1 MTLRK
6 YFAGL
11 TVNTFLLALS
21 SLFGDIAAEMLY
33 PLLPVYLTR
42 TLGAAPTVVG
52 LVDGVSQAVQYFA
65 RGLSGWVS
73 DRLERHK
80 PLAVV
85 GFVLGAVAKPLIGFA
100 GSWWGVL
107 AGRSLDRL
115 GSGIRSAP
123 RDALVAAS
131 ADDAHRGKAFGLE
144 SAGDNLG
151 ACLGPLLA
159 LALLPMFL
167 TNPSSIFFVAFIPGV
182 FSLVMILLVRE
193 QPMKKGKS
201 AKIDLRLVRFP
212 RAYWAYL
219 GVTALFEVGNSSN
232 MYLILR
238 ATPEDASLTTTML
251 IYAGYNLVAA
261 VVSYPA
267 GHLSDTLGR
276 RNVLLIAFVVSVVVY
291 AGFGL
296 TTNRAV
302 LGGLFVFYGL
312 YQGIFRAV
320 GKAQATD
327 LAPATL
333 RASGLGWYMA
343 TVGVMELIA
352 NIVGGELWTRVGPA
366 ATFFYGAGA
375 ALLGSV
381 SLAVFVA
388 RHRGKS
394 G

>member
-6 YFAGL
+6 HFAGL
-11 TVNTFLLALS
+11 SVNTFLLALS

-42 TLGAAPTVVG
+42 TLGAKPAVVG
-52 LVDGVSQAVQYFA
+52 LVDGVSQAVQYVA
-65 RGLSGWVS
+65 RGLSGWLS

-85 GFVLGAVAKPLIGFA
+85 GFVLGAVAKPLIGLA

-107 AGRSLDRL
+107 GGRSLDRL

-159 LALLPMFL
+159 LALLPVFL
-167 TNPSSIFFVAFIPGV
+167 AEPSSIFFVAFIPGV
-182 FSLVMILLVRE
+182 MSVLMILLVRE
-193 QPMKKGKS
+193 RPREVGAS
-201 AKIDLRLVRFP
+201 PKIELRLVRFP
-212 RAYWAYL
+212 RAYWTYL
-219 GVTALFEVGNSSN
+219 GVTAVFEVGNSSN
-232 MYLILR
+232 MYFILR

-276 RNVLLIAFVVSVVVY
+276 RNVLLVAFVVSFVVY

-296 TTNRAV
+296 TTNPWV
-302 LGGLFVFYGL
+302 LGGLFVFYGV
-312 YQGIFRAV
+312 YHGIFRAV
-320 GKAQATD
+320 GKALATD
-327 LAPATL
+327 LAPVEM
-333 RASGLGWYMA
+333 RASGVGWYMA
-343 TVGVMELIA
+343 TVGVMEFVA
-352 NIVGGELWTRVGPA
+352 NIVGGRLWETVGPP
-366 ATFFYGAGA
+366 ATFLYGAGT

-381 SLAVFVA
+381 ALVSFV
-388 RHRGKS
+388 S
-394 G
+394 GRRTQ